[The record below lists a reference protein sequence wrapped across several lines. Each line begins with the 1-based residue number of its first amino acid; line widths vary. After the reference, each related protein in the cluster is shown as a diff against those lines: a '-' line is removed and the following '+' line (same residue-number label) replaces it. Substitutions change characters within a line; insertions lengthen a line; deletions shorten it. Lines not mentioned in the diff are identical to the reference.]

1 MGGKIIYLDYDCAGK
16 DDRVMTAAHE
26 VMHALG
32 RAHEH
37 QRNDRDTY
45 VTIKPKNTCQ
55 FHNYYYIYSYNG
67 IPLYVQVLHRW
78 KKLLI

>member
-1 MGGKIIYLDYDCAGK
+1 MGGKIIYLDYECAGK
-16 DDRVMTAAHE
+16 ADRVMTPAHE

-37 QRNDRDTY
+37 QRKDRDTY

-55 FHNYYYIYSYNG
+55 FHITTH
-67 IPLYVQVLHRW
+67 IAITEFLYMYRCYTDG
-78 KKLLI
+78 KS